1 MSVLCQFY
9 VRFMSVLCQFYVS
22 FMSVLCQ
29 FYVSSMS
36 VLCQFYVRGYA
47 PRVVPVWPEWAQRRR
62 RRSMGHGNTGRPFR
76 QRGARLV
83 PPTRAPWL
91 TPPHGRHHT
100 RPRLSFALWLLLIL
114 LIYSPLNNFWKKK
127 TYSRNIFIKQGNR
140 VIWPS
145 PRGPAVHVARR
156 PKCKAQRGVPSRSSG
171 ASSGS
176 GLARG

>member
-9 VRFMSVLCQFYVS
+9 GSAR
-22 FMSVLCQ
+22 SVLCQ

-36 VLCQFYVRGYA
+36 VLCQFYVSSMSVVMPHASSPSGPNGRNAGDADRWGMVTLGVRSVNGVPALSPPRERRG
-47 PRVVPVWPEWAQRRR
+47 
-62 RRSMGHGNTGRPFR
+62 SH
-76 QRGARLV
+76 
-83 PPTRAPWL
+83 
-91 TPPHGRHHT
+91 RHTAVIT

-127 TYSRNIFIKQGNR
+127 TSSGNIFIKQGNR